1 MFTILSL
8 CVALAAPQQVPL
20 PQSHDLT
27 LTPGATLQGVATAP
41 GPAATYCDDFN
52 RPDEFPMGAPWNM
65 IVGTQ
70 NLVNDH
76 GMAPVGQY
84 NAWMQH
90 GTAAEAAA
98 TAKVSIQFL
107 PNTAVTLK
115 YVAAV
120 TGVGGFNNFY
130 TKLQSQGGADY
141 DYIGFYVGFN
151 GGGSGTYGGFFAIT
165 PVQWGR
171 MDVWYDAATDQMVM
185 DIDEFDDGSIDYTYY
200 SGAGASAA
208 ADLNATGLGIGTFGD
223 QEYDDWSINDGCG
236 GGGGL
241 TLSATG
247 TCPGSMTLDVSGAT
261 AFGQVA
267 MLYGAAG
274 SFTQTG
280 SPCTGTTVPISN
292 PTLGAMLLADG
303 GGNASLT
310 FTAPAGACGLTVVA
324 VDVST
329 CTVSNDI
336 VL

>member
-1 MFTILSL
+1 MLTILSL
-8 CVALAAPQQVPL
+8 CVALAAPQQVSV
-20 PQSHDLT
+20 PQSQDLT
-27 LTPGATLQGVATAP
+27 LTPGATLHGFATMP
-41 GPAATYCDDFN
+41 GPSATYCDDFN
-52 RPDEFPMGAPWNM
+52 RPDEIPMGAPWNM

-70 NLVNDH
+70 NLVSNH
-76 GMAPVGQY
+76 GMAPSGQG

-90 GTAAEAAA
+90 GTATEAAA
-98 TAKVSIQFL
+98 TAKFSVQFM
-107 PNTAVTLK
+107 PNTSGALK

-120 TGVGGFNNFY
+120 TGVGGFQNFY
-130 TKLQSQGGADY
+130 TKIQSQSSTDY
-141 DYIGFYVGFN
+141 NYIGFYVGFN
-151 GGGSGTYGGFFAIT
+151 GGGSGSYGGFFAIT

-171 MDVWYDAATDQMVM
+171 MDVWYDAGTDQMVM

-200 SGAGASAA
+200 SGGPASGV
-208 ADLNATGLGIGTFGD
+208 ADINATGLGIGTYGD

-280 SPCTGTTVPISN
+280 SPCTGTTVPISS
-292 PTLGAMLLADG
+292 PHLGAMLVADG

-310 FTAPAGACGLTVVA
+310 FSAPAGACGLTVVA